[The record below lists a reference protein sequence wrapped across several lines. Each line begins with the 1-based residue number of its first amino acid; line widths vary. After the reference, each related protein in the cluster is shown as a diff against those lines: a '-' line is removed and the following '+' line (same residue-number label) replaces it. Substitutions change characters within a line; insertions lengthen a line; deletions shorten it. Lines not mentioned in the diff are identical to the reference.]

1 LEFKQKLSNNRCSKR
16 ALAQLSA
23 NDQASEVVSVM
34 NVQETSFRVPTSSS
48 IERGASFQDRAAAV
62 AAVAAADAE
71 DVDRDA
77 RFPKAAIDAARERK
91 LLGAQ
96 IPVAF
101 GGFGA
106 SIFDLTDMC
115 YTLGRSCSSTAM
127 IFAMHQTKVACLV
140 RHGAGSRYHEALM
153 RRVASEQLLLASSTT
168 EGQNGG
174 NIRSSAAAVER
185 NDAEIS
191 LVRNAT
197 VISYGAEADGI
208 VTIARRAGDAAS
220 SDQVLVAFTK
230 DNYTLQRGQ
239 SWETLG
245 MRGTCSAGF
254 ELKAAASAEQIF
266 PEAYEKIH
274 AQTMTPVAHLCW
286 SSVWAGIAA
295 ASVDRAQRFIR
306 KAARGAGGQMP
317 PGAAHFT
324 AAKMSLAKLRA
335 IITANLDTYAN
346 HEHDDRA
353 LTSLDFQSSINLLKV
368 EASELAVQT
377 VMSAMRACGLA
388 GYRNDGEFSV
398 GRLLRDVLSSP
409 LMINNERILS
419 NIATSNLMS
428 GVPTSLRD

>member
-1 LEFKQKLSNNRCSKR
+1 LSSDRCD
-16 ALAQLSA
+16 AGAPAQLLA
-23 NDQASEVVSVM
+23 DDQTLEVASVM
-34 NVQETSFRVPTSSS
+34 NVQETSLRVPSGVLLD
-48 IERGASFQDRAAAV
+48 RGFSFEDRVVAV
-62 AAVAAADAE
+62 AKVAAADAE
-71 DVDRDA
+71 DVDRQA

-96 IPVAF
+96 IPVEF

-106 SIFDLTDMC
+106 SMFDLTEMC
-115 YTLGRSCSSTAM
+115 YTLGRACSSAAM

-140 RHGAGSRYHEALM
+140 RHGRGSRYHETLM
-153 RRVASEQLLLASSTT
+153 RRVAGEQLLLASSTT

-208 VTIARRAGDAAS
+208 VTIARRADDAAS

-230 DNYTLQRGQ
+230 DNYTLER
-239 SWETLG
+239 SLAWETLG

-254 ELKAAASAEQIF
+254 ELKARASAEQIF

-274 AQTMTPVAHLCW
+274 TQTMTPVAHLCW

-295 ASVDRAQRFIR
+295 ASVDRAQRFVR
-306 KAARGAGGQMP
+306 KAARGAGGQLP
-317 PGAAHFT
+317 PGSAHYT
-324 AAKMSLAKLRA
+324 AARMSLAKLRA

-346 HEHDDRA
+346 HEYDERA
-353 LTSLDFQSSINLLKV
+353 LASLDFQSSINLLKV

-377 VMSAMRACGLA
+377 VMSAMRACGLS

-409 LMINNERILS
+409 LMINNERILG
-419 NIATSNLMS
+419 NIATSSLMS